1 MTIEKNIFQK
11 QRPNHSK
18 LLSFGFH
25 KENGHYIWRQQ
36 FFADQFLAQL
46 DIDQTGKVTGQLID
60 LNSGDE
66 YLPLR
71 ASHLGP
77 YASQVKTAY
86 EQLLE
91 TIAHDCFIAMPFHS
105 SQANRLASAIKQ

>member
-1 MTIEKNIFQK
+1 M
-11 QRPNHSK
+11 
-18 LLSFGFH
+18 
-25 KENGHYIWRQQ
+25 
-36 FFADQFLAQL
+36 AQL